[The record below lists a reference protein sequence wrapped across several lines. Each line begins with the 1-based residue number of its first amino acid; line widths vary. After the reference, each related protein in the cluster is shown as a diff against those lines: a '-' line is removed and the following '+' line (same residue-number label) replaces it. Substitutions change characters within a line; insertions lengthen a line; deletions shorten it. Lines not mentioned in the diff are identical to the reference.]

1 MNTYPY
7 LNSIR
12 RYKESIQTFAGLNH
26 NAFCSEEQFY
36 DMKNMSTKDF
46 PFVSTRPLRGKI
58 APLNNPLGLMSKEE
72 LVWVD
77 EVTEN
82 NETTVK
88 LFINGVAKTTPTLEN
103 SEKKLYKMGA
113 YIIIFP
119 DKVWYNTKD
128 DTSGTMDASQA
139 YESTSI
145 TMTQVNAKGE
155 NITIDGQAVDGHYKL
170 NTTDGKT
177 TLMVYSATAKMWM
190 NVATTYFK
198 ISATD
203 MGKNFEKG
211 DGVKITVDMTGITW
225 DRGNYIFVNDDGD
238 GLRSNNF
245 AISDKG
251 DDYIIVTGLL
261 DQATRTFTF
270 PLFKAERKAPDMK
283 HICECQ
289 NRLWGCSLDGH
300 EVYAS
305 KLGDC
310 KNWNCFAGIST
321 DSWAATVGSD
331 GVFTGAF
338 AYMGYPIFFKED
350 SILKISISSYGA
362 HSYKEIECRGVEEGS
377 DRSLT
382 LLNELLY
389 YKGTD
394 GVCVYDGNFPQ
405 NISDALGKER
415 YTEAIAA
422 GVNDKYYIS
431 MKDANN
437 SKTMFVFD
445 TFTNLWSK
453 EDALYPKY
461 MVKHDGD
468 IFYIDQD
475 NYLYCINHTQ
485 GTEEQTVSWFVE
497 SGNIGYRSAGSKSR
511 SLPDRKYLARM
522 NIRMN
527 LYMGSHASFY
537 VSYDSSDKWEYVFG
551 MSGKGINSFAVPIR
565 PHRCDH
571 FKIKIVGSGEAKIL
585 SITKEYEEGSD
596 V

>member
-1 MNTYPY
+1 MNYPY
-7 LNSIR
+7 LKSIPR
-12 RYKESIQTFAGLNH
+12 AKESVTTFAGLNH
-26 NAFCSEEQFY
+26 NVFCQEGQFY

-46 PFVSTRPLRGKI
+46 PFISTRPLRGKSVK
-58 APLNNPLGLMSKEE
+58 LNNPLGLMDKED

-77 EVTEN
+77 VVTEN
-82 NETTVK
+82 NTETVK
-88 LFINGVAKTTPTLEN
+88 LFINGVAKTTPTLAN
-103 SEKKLYKMGA
+103 SEKSLYKMGS

-128 DTSGTMDASQA
+128 NTSGSMDASKE
-139 YESTSI
+139 YTSTSI

-177 TLMVYSATAKMWM
+177 TLMVYSATTKMWV

-198 ISATD
+198 FSATD
-203 MGKNFEKG
+203 MGANFEKG

-225 DRGNYIFVNDDGD
+225 DRGQYIFVNDEGN
-238 GLRSNNF
+238 GKRSNNF
-245 AISDKG
+245 AIVDKG
-251 DDYIIVTGLL
+251 TDYIIVVGLL
-261 DQATRTFTF
+261 DQASKTLTF
-270 PLFKAERKAPDMK
+270 PSFKVERKAPDMS

-289 NRLWGCSLDGH
+289 NRLWGCSADGH

-350 SILKISISSYGA
+350 SLLKISISSYGA
-362 HSYKEIECRGVEEGS
+362 HSYREIECRGVQEGS
-377 DRSLT
+377 EKSLT

-405 NISDALGKER
+405 NISDSLGAER
-415 YTEAIAA
+415 YTDAI
-422 GVNDKYYIS
+422 GVGINDRYYVS
-431 MKDANN
+431 MKDSNN
-437 SKTMFVFD
+437 TKSLFVYD
-445 TFTNLWSK
+445 AFTNLWSK
-453 EDALYPKY
+453 EDGLYPKFI
-461 MVKHDGD
+461 VKHDND
-468 IFYIDQD
+468 IYYIDQD
-475 NYLYCINHTQ
+475 DYLYTIY
-485 GTEEQTVSWFVE
+485 GTVGTKEEKIPWLVE
-497 SGNIGYRSAGSKSR
+497 TGNIGYN
-511 SLPDRKYLARM
+511 LPDRKYLARM

-527 LYMGSHASFY
+527 LFMGSHASFY
-537 VSYDSSDKWEYVFG
+537 VNYDSSDKWEFVFD
-551 MSGKGINSFAVPIR
+551 MSGRGTASFAVPIR

-571 FKIKIVGSGEAKIL
+571 FRLRIVGSGEAKLL

-596 V
+596 F

>member
-1 MNTYPY
+1 MNYPY
-7 LNSIR
+7 LNSIPR
-12 RYKESIQTFAGLNH
+12 TKESVTTFAGLNH
-26 NAFCSEEQFY
+26 NVFCQEGQFY

-46 PFVSTRPLRGKI
+46 PFISTRPLRGKSVK
-58 APLNNPLGLMSKEE
+58 LNNPLGLMDKDD

-77 EVTEN
+77 VVTEN
-82 NETTVK
+82 NTETVK
-88 LFINGVAKTTPTLEN
+88 LFINGVAKTTPTLAD
-103 SEKKLYKMGA
+103 SEKSLYKMGA
-113 YIIIFP
+113 YIVIFP

-128 DTSGTMDASQA
+128 DTSGSMDASKE
-139 YESTSI
+139 YENTSI
-145 TMTQVNAKGE
+145 TMSQVNAKGE

-177 TLMVYSATAKMWM
+177 TLMVYSATTKMWV

-198 ISATD
+198 ITAAD
-203 MGKNFEKG
+203 LGVNFEKG

-225 DRGNYIFVNDDGD
+225 DRGQYIFVNDDGN

-245 AISDKG
+245 AITEKG
-251 DDYIIVTGLL
+251 TDYIIVTGLL

-270 PLFKAERKAPDMK
+270 PSFKAERKTPDMS

-289 NRLWGCSLDGH
+289 NRLWGCSTDGH
-300 EVYAS
+300 EIYAS

-331 GVFTGAF
+331 GIFTGAF
-338 AYMGYPIFFKED
+338 AYMGYPIFFKEN
-350 SILKISISSYGA
+350 SLLKVSISSYGA

-377 DRSLT
+377 ERSLT

-394 GVCVYDGNFPQ
+394 GVCVYDGNFPS
-405 NISDALGKER
+405 NISDSLGTER
-415 YTEAIAA
+415 YTDAIGA
-422 GVNDKYYIS
+422 GINDRYYIA
-431 MKDANN
+431 MKDSNN
-437 SKTMFVFD
+437 TKTMFVYD
-445 TFTNLWSK
+445 SVTNLWSK
-453 EDALYPKY
+453 EDGLYPQFI
-461 MVKHDGD
+461 VKHDND
-468 IFYIDQD
+468 LYYIDQD
-475 NYLYCINHTQ
+475 DYLYTVY
-485 GTEEQTVSWFVE
+485 GTVGTKEEKIPWMVE
-497 SGNIGYRSAGSKSR
+497 SGNIGY

-527 LYMGSHASFY
+527 LYMESHASFY
-537 VSYDSSDKWEYVFG
+537 VNYDSSDKWEFIYN
-551 MSGKGINSFAVPIR
+551 MSGKGTASFAVPIR

-571 FKIKIVGSGEAKIL
+571 FRLRIVGSGEAKLL

-596 V
+596 Y

>member
-1 MNTYPY
+1 MKNYPY
-7 LNSIR
+7 LESIKR
-12 RYKESIQTFAGLNH
+12 KKESITTFAGLNH
-26 NAFCSEEQFY
+26 NVFCQEGQFY

-46 PFVSTRPLRGKI
+46 PFISTRPLRGKSV
-58 APLNNPLGLMSKEE
+58 ALNNPLGLMDKED

-77 EVTEN
+77 VVTN
-82 NETTVK
+82 NNVETVT
-88 LFINGVAKTTPTLEN
+88 LFINGVAKTTPTLAN
-103 SEKKLYKMGA
+103 STKSLYKIGS

-128 DTSGTMDASQA
+128 NTSGTMDASKE
-139 YESTSI
+139 YTNTSI

-177 TLMVYSATAKMWM
+177 TLMVYSANTKMWV

-198 ISATD
+198 ISAAD
-203 MGKNFEKG
+203 LDDNFDKG

-225 DRGNYIFVNDDGD
+225 DRGNYIFVNDEGN
-238 GLRSNNF
+238 GKRSNNF
-245 AISDKG
+245 VIHEKG
-251 DDYIIVTGLL
+251 TDCIIVTGLL

-270 PLFKAERKAPDMK
+270 PSLKVERKAPDMS

-289 NRLWGCSLDGH
+289 NRLWGCSADGH

-350 SILKISISSYGA
+350 SLLKISISSYGA
-362 HSYKEIECRGVEEGS
+362 HSYKEIECRGVQEGS
-377 DRSLT
+377 ERSLT

-405 NISDALGKER
+405 NISDSLGAER
-415 YTEAIAA
+415 YTDAIGA
-422 GVNDKYYIS
+422 GINDRYYIS
-431 MKDANN
+431 MKDSNN
-437 SKTMFVFD
+437 TKTMFVYD
-445 TFTNLWSK
+445 AFTNLWSK
-453 EDALYPKY
+453 EDGLYPKFIT
-461 MVKHDGD
+461 KHGND
-468 IFYIDQD
+468 IYYIDQD
-475 NYLYCINHTQ
+475 NYLYTIY
-485 GTEEQTVSWFVE
+485 GTVGTKEDKIPWFVE
-497 SGNIGYRSAGSKSR
+497 TGNIGYN
-511 SLPDRKYLARM
+511 LPDRKYLARI

-527 LYMGSHASFY
+527 LFMGSHASFY
-537 VSYDSSDKWEYVFG
+537 VNYDSSDKWEFVFD
-551 MSGKGINSFAVPIR
+551 MSGKGTASFAVPIR

-571 FKIKIVGSGEAKIL
+571 FKLRIVGSGEAKLL
-585 SITKEYEEGSD
+585 SMTKEYEEGSD